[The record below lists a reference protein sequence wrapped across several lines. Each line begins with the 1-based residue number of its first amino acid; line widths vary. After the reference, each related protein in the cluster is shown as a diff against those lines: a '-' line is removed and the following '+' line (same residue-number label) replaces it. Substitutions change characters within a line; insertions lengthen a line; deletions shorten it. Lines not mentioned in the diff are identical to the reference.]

1 MRKMAEKRK
10 KERKVKPLS
19 FVRYMT
25 ILKLLSKILISY
37 VLKVK
42 IHEKTNKN
50 TKLGMVLSAFFMYN
64 KNYSM

>member
-1 MRKMAEKRK
+1 MESIIKICLRLNK

-42 IHEKTNKN
+42 IRKPN
-50 TKLGMVLSAFFMYN
+50 V
-64 KNYSM
+64 